1 MPTVTS
7 KGITQYAFNER
18 RPRSEFRP
26 VLFSF
31 VITLHVLAIAAI
43 VAHLVGG
50 FWPSATVLWTGG
62 VLYVFTGLGIALG
75 YHRLFTHDGYE
86 CGPVMKGILL
96 LAGGMSLEGAVDN
109 WVRTHKYHHV
119 YSDKPGDPHT
129 PFQYGGSFWLALK
142 GIAWSHI
149 GWLFYQYRL
158 PVRKNPDRLDR
169 DRMIQFQ
176 SRHYVWLVIGT
187 FALPAL
193 IGAGSGLVTDGWKG
207 MLLQGLDG
215 ALIAG
220 VLRVLLLLHVTW
232 SINSVCHLWGER
244 MTVNTIGPNSEKK
257 FYPSDGSRN
266 AYGLKLLSFGE
277 ANHAMHHLFQ
287 KVAFHGWRWWSIDPA
302 KWALIVLEKFRLVR
316 NIVRPPKFEVVRP
329 LEVRLPEESLI
340 LERGDREKVL
350 TTVG

>member
-1 MPTVTS
+1 VPSTTS
-7 KGITQYAFNER
+7 SGITQYAFNEP
-18 RPRSEFRP
+18 RPRSDFRP

-31 VITLHVLAIAAI
+31 VLTVHLLAVGAVLW
-43 VAHLVGG
+43 HLVAG
-50 FWPSATVLWTGG
+50 FWPSPVVLWTAG
-62 VLYVFTGLGIALG
+62 VLYAFTGFGIALG

-86 CGPVMKGILL
+86 CGPVVKAILL
-96 LAGGMSLEGAVDN
+96 IAGGLSLEGAVDN
-109 WVRTHKYHHV
+109 WVRTHKYHHA

-142 GIAWSHI
+142 GVAWSHM

-158 PVRKNPDRLDR
+158 PARKNPDRMDK
-169 DRMIQFQ
+169 DRMVQFQ
-176 SRHYVWLVIGT
+176 SRHYLWIVIGT
-187 FALPAL
+187 FALPTL
-193 IGAGSGLVTDGWKG
+193 ICAASGLITDGWRG

-232 SINSVCHLWGER
+232 SINSVCHLWGQR
-244 MTVNTIGPNSEKK
+244 MTVNVIKPSGEKIH
-257 FYPSDGSRN
+257 YPSDGSRN

-302 KWALIVLEKFRLVR
+302 KWVLIGMEKLRLAR
-316 NIVRPPKFEVVRP
+316 NVERPPKFEVVRP
-329 LEVRLPEESLI
+329 TEVRLPEDSLI
-340 LERGDREKVL
+340 REREPQPEL
-350 TTVG
+350 TSV